1 MAAAADLVAPEAC
14 FPGGFAAAEEV
25 VVAVPVVAGPG
36 QPPAR
41 VHAQV
46 HPGAVLGAAALNTE
60 RNYYSDYMLLDPLL
74 Y

>member
-36 QPPAR
+36 EPPAR

-46 HPGAVLGAAALNTE
+46 HPGAVLGAAALDMGKKLF
-60 RNYYSDYMLLDPLL
+60 YSDCMLIKL